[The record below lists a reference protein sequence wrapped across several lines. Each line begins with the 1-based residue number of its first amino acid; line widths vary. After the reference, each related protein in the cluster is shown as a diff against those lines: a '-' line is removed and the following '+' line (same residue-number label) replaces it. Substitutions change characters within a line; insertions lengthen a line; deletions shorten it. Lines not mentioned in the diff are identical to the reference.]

1 MPISL
6 YAARVQVRGHL
17 ERNGA
22 RVPGPSLYGRWDEA
36 MHAELP
42 GGAQR
47 LLWQK
52 NSPPADPTRC
62 APRASPPMCR
72 CPSTA
77 CSLYLKWRSLSV
89 NKFLVFGWCEVG
101 PQEPFLSLP
110 VHHVAACGCLTLRLV
125 PTPCAWNR
133 QRDRDSCCSAPSVL
147 IIPRSF
153 TRSARPRRAELG
165 RG

>member
-1 MPISL
+1 MVVEGHILEGMPIHL

-52 NSPPADPTRC
+52 NPPPADPTRC
-62 APRASPPMCR
+62 APRRVAADVPLAVHCMLPVSQLALAECKI
-72 CPSTA
+72 S
-77 CSLYLKWRSLSV
+77 
-89 NKFLVFGWCEVG
+89 FLVFGWCEVG
-101 PQEPFLSLP
+101 PQEP
-110 VHHVAACGCLTLRLV
+110 LRLV

-133 QRDRDSCCSAPSVL
+133 QRDRDSCCGAPSVL

-165 RG
+165 CG